1 MLRRFLI
8 LVLILL
14 VVSHIVRYL
23 EHKRRRSATE
33 QKSYRKTTKGGW
45 LFFVFTFC
53 VLLSALHTGVNLI
66 YLTFSV
72 LLSSLILSWLMN
84 AFCGAALSIERR
96 MPSEVQAGIPFSIDI
111 SIRNESA
118 WIPSFCLRVEQQLP
132 DGILCEYQRHFL
144 FRICAGQEIQIRFKA
159 VAKRRGAFDFS
170 IVEAETSFPFGF
182 FERGVI
188 CMTKKLELI
197 ALPRLGHL
205 ESRLSEGEGEGSSIA
220 RRFTHNSIDEF
231 LGLREYRAGDN
242 PGWIHWKT
250 SAKAQKPIVREYGA
264 RNEQKALIILH
275 WVMQDGIERELLD
288 EEITTS
294 FIATMARDFA
304 QNGLQVAFACD
315 AEGLVYLPPATGRGI
330 SRIWRLLALLA
341 PAETDEVADL
351 LEQREFSFREFDRV
365 ILITHGSSMES
376 SRTIVKH
383 LNSMNHSVTH
393 LDAISGDLERDF
405 TLPALPD
412 IWNAGESEVVSNEA
426 VHVRAG

>member
-1 MLRRFLI
+1 
-8 LVLILL
+8 
-14 VVSHIVRYL
+14 
-23 EHKRRRSATE
+23 
-33 QKSYRKTTKGGW
+33 
-45 LFFVFTFC
+45 
-53 VLLSALHTGVNLI
+53 
-66 YLTFSV
+66 
-72 LLSSLILSWLMN
+72 
-84 AFCGAALSIERR
+84 
-96 MPSEVQAGIPFSIDI
+96 
-111 SIRNESA
+111 
-118 WIPSFCLRVEQQLP
+118 
-132 DGILCEYQRHFL
+132 
-144 FRICAGQEIQIRFKA
+144 
-159 VAKRRGAFDFS
+159 
-170 IVEAETSFPFGF
+170 
-182 FERGVI
+182 
-188 CMTKKLELI
+188 
-197 ALPRLGHL
+197 
-205 ESRLSEGEGEGSSIA
+205 
-220 RRFTHNSIDEF
+220 
-231 LGLREYRAGDN
+231 
-242 PGWIHWKT
+242 
-250 SAKAQKPIVREYGA
+250 
-264 RNEQKALIILH
+264 
-275 WVMQDGIERELLD
+275 MQDGIERELLD